1 MKLKLQLVLKGII
14 MIFINF
20 KNEFN
25 FEYDIQ
31 ALIRGFYP
39 GEELKSIM
47 PGEKIEACDESIRF
61 IVSFYYFADNI
72 NIEVEDCSGNILIDK
87 RVKTDY
93 SDRKETKNILKRA
106 LYDVL
111 SEITGKELPW
121 GTLSGIRP
129 TKITSALLESGMK
142 KEIAKKYIKDTY
154 YISEEKAKLSL
165 EISANEIE
173 ILKEIDY
180 EQGYSLYI
188 GIPFCPTTCLYCS
201 FTSYP
206 ITRYKEKVWAYIDA
220 VCKEIDYISEE
231 FKDKIL
237 NTIYIGG
244 GTPTT
249 LEPEMLDKLLGKI
262 VNSFNLCDLKEFTVE
277 AGRPDSITVD
287 KLKVIKKY
295 NVTRISINPQTMKQ
309 ETLDIIGRRHSV
321 SQVIESFKCARGL
334 GFDNINMDFI
344 MGLPGESIEDV
355 KYTMEETK
363 KLMPD
368 SITIHSL
375 AIKRA
380 ARLNIFK
387 DKYKDYEYVNGEENM
402 QLTYKT
408 AREMGMEPYYLYRQ
422 KNMTGNMENVGYS
435 VKGKAGIYNILIM
448 EEKQPIIALGAGA
461 STKLVYPGGE
471 RIERVENV
479 KDVNEYINRIEEMI
493 ERKRGAI
500 IEWKKI

>member
-1 MKLKLQLVLKGII
+1 

-47 PGEKIEACDESIRF
+47 PEQTIEACDESVRF
-61 IVSFYYFADNI
+61 IVSFYYFADKI
-72 NIEVEDCSGNILIDK
+72 QIEVDDVSGK
-87 RVKTDY
+87 RISDISVEVDY
-93 SDRKETKNILKRA
+93 SDRKETKNVLKRA

-111 SEITGKELPW
+111 SELTGKKLPW

-129 TKITSALLESGMK
+129 TKITSALLEAGVD
-142 KEIAKKYIKDTY
+142 KEEAKKYIQDTY
-154 YISEEKAKLSL
+154 YISEEKANLSL
-165 EISANEIE
+165 EISVNEIE
-173 ILKEIDY
+173 ILKNIDY

-206 ITRYKEKVWAYIDA
+206 ISRFKEKVRFYIDA
-220 VCKEIDYISEE
+220 VCKEIEYISDE
-231 FKDKIL
+231 FKDKKL

-249 LEPEMLDKLLGKI
+249 LEPDMLDVLLNK
-262 VNSFNLCDLKEFTVE
+262 VTTSFDMTYLQEFTVE
-277 AGRPDSITVD
+277 AGRPDSITKE
-287 KLKVIKKY
+287 KLEVIKKY

-321 SQVIESFKCARGL
+321 EQVVDSFKCAREL

-344 MGLPGESIEDV
+344 MGLPGESIDDV
-355 KYTMEETK
+355 RHTMKETK

-402 QLTYKT
+402 KITGDT
-408 AREMGMEPYYLYRQ
+408 ARELGMEPYYLYRQ

-435 VKGKAGIYNILIM
+435 AKGKSGIYNILIM
-448 EEKQPIIALGAGA
+448 EEKQPIIAIGAGA
-461 STKLVYPGGE
+461 STKIVYPGGE

-479 KDVNEYINRIEEMI
+479 KDVDEYINRIDEMI

-500 IEWKKI
+500 REWRKN